1 MEVDFLCHPLP
12 PTGWALINASG
23 MQHLRALAEGDEQCR
38 DQPLLYLKMAAKDLF
53 FSTRQVQKYRY
64 SNSNGVP

>member
-1 MEVDFLCHPLP
+1 MDFLCHSLP

-23 MQHLRALAEGDEQCR
+23 MQHLHALVEGDEQCR

-53 FSTRQVQKYRY
+53 FSTAQVR
-64 SNSNGVP
+64 